1 MGAQSLIYIVSW
13 SSIRNLY
20 KIVELRAGNE
30 HPKQTVELVFKFG
43 QLSGYPIKSSGGSSL
58 NRDHVPILDRDPGAH
73 PLK

>member
-1 MGAQSLIYIVSW
+1 M
-13 SSIRNLY
+13 
-20 KIVELRAGNE
+20 ELRAGNE
-30 HPKQTVELVFKFG
+30 HPKESVELMFQFD